1 MKEKRSGLMRV
12 HNIFSDSVKNILEKR
27 KELGLKELSLVE
39 ITLLMTKHKNYKK
52 IEADIINYLGYE
64 DEQ

>member
-12 HNIFSDSVKNILEKR
+12 HKNLSDSVKNILQKR
-27 KELGLKELSLVE
+27 EDASLKEISLVE

-52 IEADIINYLGYE
+52 IETDMINYLGYE
-64 DEQ
+64 DE